1 MDNIKDK
8 INELKKDADKKVKEI
23 KKKPIRKLK
32 QWKKGWKEGKRH
44 RKES

>member
-32 QWKKGWKEGKRH
+32 QWKKRLKGRQKT
-44 RKES
+44 